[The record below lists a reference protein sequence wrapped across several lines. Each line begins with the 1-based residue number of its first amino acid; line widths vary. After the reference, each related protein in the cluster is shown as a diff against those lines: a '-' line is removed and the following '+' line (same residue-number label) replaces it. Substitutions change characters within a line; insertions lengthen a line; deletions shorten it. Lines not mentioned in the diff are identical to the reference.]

1 MILHG
6 PCNGP
11 CYGPCGPCII
21 YNGLCN
27 SLRRGPVTV
36 PETVPEVPLFAPVP
50 ATVPDH
56 ARAKGTCSNQCAH
69 QDDGVRAK
77 CELQTLLETYVR
89 EQLKTYVRRTRE
101 QYPLLGWGHCG
112 AHMSHARCVCVASCT
127 VLFSVLA
134 QLSLHSSHAMLE
146 RRQGKP
152 PWERPFLTYW
162 TGHAE
167 KEKENDTMCNSYTEW
182 RTYPLSELHCKE
194 SWVTSPEGCVLGVPE
209 DMPLT

>member
-36 PETVPEVPLFAPVP
+36 PETSLKYNYLHRSLQRSLI
-50 ATVPDH
+50 TR
-56 ARAKGTCSNQCAH
+56 AR
-69 QDDGVRAK
+69 RALAQINVLIK
-77 CELQTLLETYVR
+77 TTAYVQSVSCKRYWKHMCE

-112 AHMSHARCVCVASCT
+112 AHMSHARCVCVLQAARS
-127 VLFSVLA
+127 FF
-134 QLSLHSSHAMLE
+134 LSSLNCHFPAHML
-146 RRQGKP
+146 
-152 PWERPFLTYW
+152 
-162 TGHAE
+162 
-167 KEKENDTMCNSYTEW
+167 C
-182 RTYPLSELHCKE
+182 
-194 SWVTSPEGCVLGVPE
+194 
-209 DMPLT
+209 